1 MRPSID
7 SSAPERS
14 RKESA
19 KSRATRESLI
29 ELAAQLFA
37 ENGYASTSI
46 RDVSRRGSLTTGAI
60 YGHFR
65 NKADLLAAAI
75 SLRTASELES
85 RSMPVGDNATHI
97 ESLARLALEYQGRR
111 QLRALI
117 LQGAA
122 ASCTDEETRA
132 LLQEEQESHL
142 DQWLAQYEGVREFLG
157 IDPSVDMRAALLYTW
172 AAELGLGVLEAIG
185 VRMPSPQS
193 WSDINRRVGMSL
205 QLPVDGPAPKKRTAR
220 TRSASRPSRARS

>member
-1 MRPSID
+1 VTGAVQPRP
-7 SSAPERS
+7 

-19 KSRATRESLI
+19 KARATRESLI
-29 ELAAQLFA
+29 ELAAEMFA
-37 ENGYASTSI
+37 DSGYVSTSI
-46 RDVSRRGSLTTGAI
+46 RDISRSGAMTTGAI

-75 SLRTASELES
+75 RTRTASELES
-85 RSMPVGDNATHI
+85 RSMPVGADSTYI
-97 ESLARLALEYQGRR
+97 ETLTRLALEYQGRH

-122 ASCTDEETRA
+122 ASQTDEETRT
-132 LLQEEQESHL
+132 LLKEEQESYL
-142 DQWLAQYEGVREFLG
+142 SRWLEQYQETRDSMG

-185 VRMPSPQS
+185 VELPSPQS
-193 WSDINRRVGMSL
+193 WSDIHERVGRSL
-205 QLPVDGPAPKKRTAR
+205 QLPP
-220 TRSASRPSRARS
+220 TRRQGKTRPSRRRSLRDVDH